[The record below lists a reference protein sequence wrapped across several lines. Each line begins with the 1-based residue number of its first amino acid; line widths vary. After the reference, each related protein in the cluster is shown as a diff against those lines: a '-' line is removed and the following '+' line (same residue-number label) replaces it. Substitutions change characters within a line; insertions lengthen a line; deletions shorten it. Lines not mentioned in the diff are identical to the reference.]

1 MPLYRKC
8 LCGEKCERASWQAR
22 FHAAYIYRNHVFA
35 NTSQKRG
42 HMYMQIECGVW
53 CAPRPHP
60 QHLASRF
67 SLPSERL
74 RQAKSSPSHSGI
86 LIKFA
91 TAALYLCGPAI
102 LCKSTR
108 LMKICG
114 LLRPC
119 VRPRTKSRSSLS
131 GETFISRLCVCTE
144 SESIIVRKEWRRA
157 FYARGLLQTKQQS
170 NW

>member
-1 MPLYRKC
+1 
-8 LCGEKCERASWQAR
+8 
-22 FHAAYIYRNHVFA
+22 
-35 NTSQKRG
+35 
-42 HMYMQIECGVW
+42 MYMQIECGVW

-74 RQAKSSPSHSGI
+74 RRAKSSPSHSGI

-91 TAALYLCGPAI
+91 TAALYLCGPAL

-119 VRPRTKSRSSLS
+119 VQPPTKSRGFSLWRDFYFS
-131 GETFISRLCVCTE
+131 ALRVHRKRVNNRKKGVAKSFLCARPASNKAAEQLVVSEFAPKRRRLH
-144 SESIIVRKEWRRA
+144 SKRA
-157 FYARGLLQTKQQS
+157 PAK
-170 NW
+170 N